1 MLVILLTSIRKS
13 PAVCRAK
20 FTKEED
26 NSCYIASIFWE
37 QKKQERAFVL
47 LVQMKKIKKNQPIK
61 LCTKRIYFHHVLVVP
76 QIRTSEQLNMS

>member
-1 MLVILLTSIRKS
+1 MDRQLLSYHRDSIFVLVILLTSIRKS

-47 LVQMKKIKKNQPIK
+47 LVQMKFVSLQKNQKKSANKIV
-61 LCTKRIYFHHVLVVP
+61 Y
-76 QIRTSEQLNMS
+76 